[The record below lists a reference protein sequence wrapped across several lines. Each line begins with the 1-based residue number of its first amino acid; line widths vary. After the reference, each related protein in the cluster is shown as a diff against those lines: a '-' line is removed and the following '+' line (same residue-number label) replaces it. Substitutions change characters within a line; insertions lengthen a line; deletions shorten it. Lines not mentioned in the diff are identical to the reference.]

1 MRNLHS
7 NNRDEPFDRWRQRML
22 DDTSRFIEWG
32 LANPEKVEWIP
43 KHPVG
48 LGGGGQFN
56 DRLKNIFWSLI
67 LQNPNLPE

>member
-1 MRNLHS
+1 MRNLHQ

-32 LANPEKVEWIP
+32 LNNPDKVEWIP

-48 LGGGGQFN
+48 RGNFP

-67 LQNPNLPE
+67 LQNPNLPD